1 MRRRQAASPR
11 APRKGGTSGL
21 PPRQEC
27 RPPDLEDLRVIEE
40 GARRTL
46 LALGE
51 DPSRQGLEKTPGR
64 VARSLK
70 ELTAGYWQDV
80 DRIINN
86 ALFDVD
92 YSEMVVV
99 KDIVFYSLCEHHLL
113 PFFGKA
119 TVGYVPDKKIVGLS
133 KIPKIVQVFARRLQ
147 VQERMTLEIAHT
159 LERKLKPKGV
169 GVVIRA
175 RHLCMEMRGAQ
186 SQLSPTVTSAL
197 LGAFRSDARTREEF
211 LTLARRPDSQ

>member
-1 MRRRQAASPR
+1 MAGLSVKKAAKR
-11 APRKGGTSGL
+11 
-21 PPRQEC
+21 
-27 RPPDLEDLRVIEE
+27 RPPEAPELKVMEE
-40 GARRTL
+40 AARRTL

-51 DPSRQGLEKTPGR
+51 DVGRQGLEKTPHR
-64 VARSLK
+64 VAAALK
-70 ELTAGYWQDV
+70 ELTAGYYQDV
-80 DRIINN
+80 DAIINN

-99 KDIVFYSLCEHHLL
+99 KDIVFYSLCEHHML

-119 TVGYVPDKKIVGLS
+119 TVGYIPNKKVVGLS

-147 VQERMTLEIAHT
+147 VQERMTLDIANT
-159 LERKLKPKGV
+159 IQRKLKPKGV

-197 LGAFRSDARTREEF
+197 LGRFRTDGRTREEF
-211 LTLARRPDSQ
+211 LTLARRPESQ

>member
-1 MRRRQAASPR
+1 M
-11 APRKGGTSGL
+11 KK
-21 PPRQEC
+21 RQER
-27 RPPDLEDLRVIEE
+27 RPPGEADLAVMEDA
-40 GARRTL
+40 ARRTL

-51 DPSRQGLEKTPGR
+51 DPRRQGLEKTPRR
-64 VARSLK
+64 VAAALK
-70 ELTAGYWQDV
+70 ELTAGYHQDV
-80 DRIINN
+80 DAIINN

-119 TVGYVPDKKIVGLS
+119 TVGYIPAKKVVGLS

-147 VQERMTLEIAHT
+147 VQERMTLEIANT
-159 LERKLKPKGV
+159 LQRKLKPKGV
-169 GVVIRA
+169 GVVIHA
-175 RHLCMEMRGAQ
+175 RHLCMEMRGVQ

-197 LGAFRSDARTREEF
+197 LGRFRTDARTREEF
-211 LTLARRPDSQ
+211 LTLARRPESR

>member
-1 MRRRQAASPR
+1 MPRPRGKAPGTPELKLIEAWAAKS
-11 APRKGGTSGL
+11 L
-21 PPRQEC
+21 
-27 RPPDLEDLRVIEE
+27 V
-40 GARRTL
+40 
-46 LALGE
+46 ALGE
-51 DPSRQGLEKTPGR
+51 DPSRQGLEKTPAR

-80 DRIINN
+80 DKIING
-86 ALFDVD
+86 ALFDAE

-99 KDIVFYSLCEHHLL
+99 KDIVFYSLCEHHML

-119 TVGYVPDKKIVGLS
+119 TVGYIPGGKIVGLS

-147 VQERMTLEIAHT
+147 VQERMTMEIAQT

-211 LTLARRPDSQ
+211 LTLARRPEQ

>member
-1 MRRRQAASPR
+1 MR
-11 APRKGGTSGL
+11 K
-21 PPRQEC
+21 RQEC
-27 RPPDLEDLRVIEE
+27 RPPDAPDLKVMEE
-40 GARRTL
+40 AARRTL
-46 LALGE
+46 LSLGE
-51 DPSRQGLEKTPGR
+51 DPERPGLTKTPKR
-64 VARSLK
+64 VAAAMK

-80 DRIINN
+80 DAIINN
-86 ALFDVD
+86 ALFDVE

-119 TVGYVPDKKIVGLS
+119 TVGYIPDKKVVGLS

-147 VQERMTLEIAHT
+147 VQERMTLEIANT
-159 LERKLKPKGV
+159 LQRKLKPTGV
-169 GVVIRA
+169 GVVLQA

-197 LGAFRSDARTREEF
+197 LGRFRTDARTREEF
-211 LTLARRPDSQ
+211 LMLARRPESQ